1 MNSSVK
7 FDKNLQQICRQST
20 QIEANLRFFR
30 FRRRKKKLL
39 GAEKEFQKF
48 GLLSKLKKSRLNI
61 LKFESRF
68 FFIELTDFEDPI
80 NFRDRVDIFFKR
92 WLLVNFWLRWKKKWR
107 KKSPISDV
115 KSLKSLLRLYLNCGF
130 RKTAL

>member
-7 FDKNLQQICRQST
+7 FDKNLQLICRQST
-20 QIEANLRFFR
+20 KIEANLSFR

-80 NFRDRVDIFFKR
+80 NFRDRVDIF
-92 WLLVNFWLRWKKKWR
+92 
-107 KKSPISDV
+107 
-115 KSLKSLLRLYLNCGF
+115 
-130 RKTAL
+130 